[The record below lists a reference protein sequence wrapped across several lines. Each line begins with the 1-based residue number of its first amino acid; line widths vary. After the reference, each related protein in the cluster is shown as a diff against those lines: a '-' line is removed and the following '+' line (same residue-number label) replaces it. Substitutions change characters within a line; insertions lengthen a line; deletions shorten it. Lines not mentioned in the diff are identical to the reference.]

1 MKIPNDEVLY
11 IYEVKIMEWFQ
22 EKVKILDS
30 SELYQAILEKDTS
43 KITGELN
50 IRLMDMISFHDTAE
64 NFYHGFLL
72 GILSNIDNYIVKSN
86 RESGLGRSDIFLKST
101 GIEKKAAIFECK
113 VLKENDDAE
122 EKCLEALQQINDK
135 RYDAELIQLG
145 YKEIIKYGIV
155 FRGKQCMIMAE

>member
-1 MKIPNDEVLY
+1 FDEKIKMSNL
-11 IYEVKIMEWFQ
+11 
-22 EKVKILDS
+22 
-30 SELYQAILEKDTS
+30 SEFMNAILEKDTE
-43 KITGELN
+43 KLMEELN
-50 IRLMDMISFHDTAE
+50 IRLNNTISFYDTAE

-86 RESGLGRSDIFLKST
+86 RESGVGRSDIFLKST

-155 FRGKQCMIMAE
+155 FRGKQCMIIAG